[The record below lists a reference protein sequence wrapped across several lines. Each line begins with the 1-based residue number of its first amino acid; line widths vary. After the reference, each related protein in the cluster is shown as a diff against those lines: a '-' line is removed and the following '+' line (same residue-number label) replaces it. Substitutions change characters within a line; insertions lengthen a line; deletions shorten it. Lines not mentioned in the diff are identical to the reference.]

1 MADET
6 RRLRPMRMDELEMD
20 HADEVDG
27 LDFDYLMALIC
38 NAVGPGEKDAPSH
51 TGASL
56 GHIDDDDE
64 DDDEDDDQDHDDDD
78 GDTSSYEE
86 GELETLS
93 THARAATYDVPM
105 QAAHASLR
113 ATDIDGGLLHRDV
126 SHYLAARQHCKTPMA
141 RRPTHLRQTLPL
153 AASTA
158 SFAATSSYQPSTSL
172 SARRRVYPNY
182 ERSMLF
188 GEKALELR
196 DLETILSEYDMD
208 DAPGDNMSRLFPSDD
223 DDDDDEEEDTK
234 QAPSIDYEQNL
245 LSHFSMLG
253 FDADIVSSVLIEV
266 VDARRSTNEICATR
280 QFTSIV
286 QALVDDHG
294 SDNNNS
300 DNERGAR
307 KIRQEHV
314 APSAVQA
321 TSFPWPV
328 FDMAQYEFG
337 TARPGTC
344 FSSVVVLV
352 NVPPVSDATS
362 ETLHGCLLSQL
373 FSKLSNPIQV
383 VLPVVPSTG
392 LLKGHGFLEFSDRP
406 NATAVARALDG
417 LTWSP
422 AFPAFRAMLFRE
434 YDGSHRLLDNHKD
447 SSSFATRV
455 DDTSSN
461 NNCEDEL
468 RFHAL
473 DLESEDDENHSDALD
488 ASSRRMTRVEHQ
500 LVQRNEQLEYLMQCV
515 ERDRDAILSENDELR
530 RMMEAYREREK
541 QQEHALLSLSSLR
554 QRIQLNEQKYRE
566 HMRRMRQNE
575 HVTQALRR
583 RLEELSG
590 HPQSLHA
597 LGIAEL
603 RELEDTLDTAL
614 YKVRTIKEQKI
625 QEQKQQLD
633 RQVEVQ
639 QELKLCVICLTA
651 EKTILCLPCRHV
663 CMCQACSGHAEVTR
677 CPICRL
683 DIQEKMLI
691 YA

>member
-1 MADET
+1 MADEL
-6 RRLRPMRMDELEMD
+6 RRLQPMRMDELEMD
-20 HADEVDG
+20 HVDEVDG

-38 NAVGPGEKDAPSH
+38 NAVGPGEKDTPSH

-64 DDDEDDDQDHDDDD
+64 DDDEDPDHED
-78 GDTSSYEE
+78 DTSSYEE
-86 GELETLS
+86 GELETPS

-105 QAAHASLR
+105 LAAHASR
-113 ATDIDGGLLHRDV
+113 ATDTEGSLLHRDV
-126 SHYLAARQHCKTPMA
+126 SHYLASRHHSKTPMA
-141 RRPTHLRQTLPL
+141 RHTAHS
-153 AASTA
+153 ASLST
-158 SFAATSSYQPSTSL
+158 FAATSSSYQPSLPL
-172 SARRRVYPNY
+172 STRRRVYPNY
-182 ERSMLF
+182 ERSRLF

-196 DLETILSEYDMD
+196 DLETILDEYDMD
-208 DAPGDNMSRLFPSDD
+208 DAPGDDSESRFFSSDDEDD
-223 DDDDDEEEDTK
+223 DDDDDNDTK
-234 QAPSIDYEQNL
+234 DAPPPSIDFEQNL

-253 FDADIVSSVLIEV
+253 FDPDIVSSVLIEV
-266 VDARRSTNEICATR
+266 VERDARRGANEICETR
-280 QFTSIV
+280 TFTSIV
-286 QALVDDHG
+286 QALVDDHA

-300 DNERGAR
+300 TAHESPAR
-307 KIRQEHV
+307 KGRQDIL
-314 APSAVQA
+314 APSA

-362 ETLHGCLLSQL
+362 ETLHACLLSQL
-373 FSKLSNPIQV
+373 FCKLSNPIQV

-406 NATAVARALDG
+406 HATAVARALDG
-417 LTWSP
+417 LIWSP
-422 AFPAFRAMLFRE
+422 SFPAFRAMLFRE
-434 YDGSHRLLDNHKD
+434 YDGSHRLLESHKE
-447 SSSFATRV
+447 SSSFVPRV
-455 DDTSSN
+455 DNSN
-461 NNCEDEL
+461 NNNNNNNNHCEDEL

-473 DLESEDDENHSDALD
+473 DLESEDDESHSDVVD
-488 ASSRRMTRVEHQ
+488 ASPHRMTRLEHQ

-530 RMMEAYREREK
+530 RMMEAYREREQ